1 MLKNGKLFRLFIG
14 SFIVSQILY
23 FGVVV
28 PSVNKLK
35 NDTIEE
41 VKTIGGN
48 IVLDGNKKTRVKI
61 IEVINNPIQSFYIET
76 GDTVYLLED
85 NSYITVHKDNTVS
98 FYSVGDMEEYY
109 YDNVADMLQDI
120 HFIPYFEII

>member
-14 SFIVSQILY
+14 SFIVSQILC

-28 PSVNKLK
+28 PNINKPK

-48 IVLDGNKKTRVKI
+48 IILDGNKKARVKI
-61 IEVINNPIQSFYIET
+61 IEVINNPVQSFYVET

-98 FYSVGDMEEYY
+98 LYSVGDMEEYY
-109 YDNVADMLQDI
+109 YNSIGNMLQDI